1 VLHLRRHHRLGLSLW
16 LVITLLFTQL
26 ASAAYACPQ
35 LRAAAPVV
43 SDSAASADMAPL
55 ADMSGTPDMADCDGM
70 MMMMASPDGP
80 ASAMDPAQPQLCK
93 LHCSPASQ
101 TVQASA
107 VLDAPSAPPLLLLAV
122 LDWAPAARQ
131 LTADAVLVRQHVPAG
146 AVPPGA
152 PPLYIA
158 LLALRH

>member
-1 VLHLRRHHRLGLSLW
+1 MLHLRRHHRLGLSLW

-70 MMMMASPDGP
+70 MSSGMEGGMNESYA
-80 ASAMDPAQPQLCK
+80 A
-93 LHCSPASQ
+93 
-101 TVQASA
+101 
-107 VLDAPSAPPLLLLAV
+107 LDRLLVSL
-122 LDWAPAARQ
+122 
-131 LTADAVLVRQHVPAG
+131 
-146 AVPPGA
+146 
-152 PPLYIA
+152 
-158 LLALRH
+158 